1 MIYAQ
6 IILKEVSSIPHTI
19 QNLTGGVYLPARASQ
34 WRAGPHPHKCLNL
47 DSNFSLR
54 SALCAMRFASLSLS
68 APPIPS

>member
-19 QNLTGGVYLPARASQ
+19 QNCRGGVYLPARASQ
-34 WRAGPHPHKCLNL
+34 WRVGPHPHKFESGLE
-47 DSNFSLR
+47 FFIT
-54 SALCAMRFASLSLS
+54 LCAMRFASLSLS